1 MTIVFILTILLLSF
15 SSQASVPLTS
25 SFVSGDSVDAI
36 LSSFSPDLIRLPK
49 SNVAPLLLL
58 KKSKKGSIISL
69 PVSERDGLQPNKG
82 TTFTGYPFQLNRYGN
97 ENKEQCKTDGK
108 SPPSQQEQQSKK
120 QSDKGQGSSGSSGSS
135 GTGAASASA
144 SGNDESHARHLEKL
158 KEILKAAE
166 KSLKTMDQKK
176 NIDDFLA
183 ELKRL
188 YVASPHLLEEKGSLV
203 NREYSWKAI
212 LRLLKHH
219 FSDKLEEGE
228 MSHVLLEY
236 PGFEDL
242 PEELIRLLARN
253 VLPESALPQ
262 GVPKETLVHFIVN
275 SVSPITLWYMQT
287 HLGHPQCLQQLI
299 GLFITQLPLM
309 ATGES
314 KKFIFQDHTSHV
326 NVFFIRKNAKG
337 RYRVF
342 VVDSLRVFKRYNE
355 GQVYSPLAHFVTLA
369 LTLALKYH
377 GFTDSRF
384 YFLPERQ
391 CQYCNLG
398 SETFMLHDLKTLLE
412 FPMLAGNG
420 YYVDKEPLANDNM
433 FRFFF
438 NITYD
443 PAEQLGR
450 LRVNGEIKYFTD
462 TADKPALNAHD
473 LSTLIIMSLH
483 TWSSMGLEP
492 DLFKFYQLRQFPQ
505 RFAYLTQGQ
514 QRLKRL
520 LEKFPEERQKEVDQ
534 VVDETRGLLS
544 GNDGICNNNTNLA
557 ATLLWMK
564 MNIELLDMNRPG
576 QEK

>member
-1 MTIVFILTILLLSF
+1 MTIVFILPVLLLSC

-25 SFVSGDSVDAI
+25 SFVSGYSIDAI
-36 LSSFSPDLIRLPK
+36 LSSFLPPIRLPK

-58 KKSKKGSIISL
+58 HKRKKGSIISL
-69 PVSERDGLQPNKG
+69 PVSERGWLQPNKG

-97 ENKEQCKTDGK
+97 ENKEQSKTDGK
-108 SPPSQQEQQSKK
+108 SSPPQQKQQSKK
-120 QSDKGQGSSGSSGSS
+120 QSDKGQCSSGSSGS
-135 GTGAASASA
+135 GAASASASA
-144 SGNDESHARHLEKL
+144 SGNDESRARHLEKL

-176 NIDDFLA
+176 NIDGFIA

-188 YVASPHLLEEKGSLV
+188 YSAFPDLLEEKGSLV

-236 PGFEDL
+236 PGIEGQ
-242 PEELIRLLARN
+242 PEELIRLLARE
-253 VLPESALPQ
+253 VLPETVLPQ

-275 SVSPITLWYMQT
+275 SVNPITLWYMQT
-287 HLGHPQCLQQLI
+287 HLGHPQCLQQLLR
-299 GLFITQLPLM
+299 LFITQLPLM
-309 ATGES
+309 AKGES
-314 KKFIFQDHTSHV
+314 KKFIFQDHTSHI

-342 VVDSLRVFKRYNE
+342 VVDSLSVFKRYDE
-355 GQVYSPLAHFVTLA
+355 GQIYSPLAHFVTSALA
-369 LTLALKYH
+369 LALKYH

-391 CQYCNLG
+391 GPNLG
-398 SETFMLHDLKTLLE
+398 SESFMLHDLKTLLE

-420 YYVDKEPLANDNM
+420 YYSDKEPLTNDNM
-433 FRFFF
+433 FRFFL

-443 PAEQLGR
+443 PEGEQLGR
-450 LRVNGEIKYFTD
+450 LRINGEIKSFTD
-462 TADKPALNAHD
+462 TADKPASATHD
-473 LSTLIIMSLH
+473 LNTLILMSLH
-483 TWSSMGLEP
+483 TWTTTGLEP
-492 DLFKFYQLRQFPQ
+492 DLFKFYQLLQFPQ
-505 RFAYLTQGQ
+505 RFAHLTQGQ
-514 QRLKRL
+514 ERLKRL

-544 GNDGICNNNTNLA
+544 GNGGVCNSNINLA

-564 MNIELLDMNRPG
+564 MNIELLEINQPG
-576 QEK
+576 QEE